1 MTFYINFLSEFS
13 KTVVF
18 MFSYALFISLFLL
31 FGFVDS
37 NFKKDM
43 TKDECVEFV
52 LKSESW
58 SNYSLTKNCK
68 TNVSCFFLALALAMN
83 RDGSSGGVV
92 RLGIITEDGIERRT
106 VLGNELPR
114 FYED

>member
-1 MTFYINFLSEFS
+1 
-13 KTVVF
+13 
-18 MFSYALFISLFLL
+18 LF
-31 FGFVDS
+31 
-37 NFKKDM
+37 
-43 TKDECVEFV
+43 
-52 LKSESW
+52 
-58 SNYSLTKNCK
+58 
-68 TNVSCFFLALALAMN
+68 FFAALALAMS

>member
-1 MTFYINFLSEFS
+1 MIRQMIIFSFYI
-13 KTVVF
+13 
-18 MFSYALFISLFLL
+18 ALF
-31 FGFVDS
+31 
-37 NFKKDM
+37 
-43 TKDECVEFV
+43 
-52 LKSESW
+52 
-58 SNYSLTKNCK
+58 
-68 TNVSCFFLALALAMN
+68 FFAALSLAMS